1 MLKFRIKNYIALVL
15 VSLCICSA
23 FAGPVELEAHVLE
36 PQTPVRASI
45 ILLHGLGGNK
55 NNFIDMVNQYNLMQ
69 EVLKMQDQL
78 GARII
83 LPQAPGNSWFNVPSM
98 NPNDY
103 INGNIP
109 EDAAGIK
116 VSQEAI
122 NKLIDREI
130 ARGVPSERIIL
141 GGISQGGAMALY
153 SGLHYNKKL
162 GGILAMSTWL
172 PLRDELTDIAANKQT
187 PILMLHGTNDNVLPL
202 EVAKLCYDQLKQGGF
217 NIKISTYPMGHD
229 TCIEEMAAIGDWLV
243 MIAK

>member
-1 MLKFRIKNYIALVL
+1 MLKSIVKNCVAIILVN
-15 VSLCICSA
+15 LCICSA
-23 FAGPVELEAHVLE
+23 FAAALDAHVFE
-36 PQTPVRASI
+36 PRTSVRSSI

-55 NNFIDMVNQYNLMQ
+55 NYFIDMVNQYNLIQ
-69 EVLKMQDQL
+69 EVFKIQDQL

-103 INGNIP
+103 INGNFQ

-116 VSQEAI
+116 AAQAAI

-130 ARGVPSERIIL
+130 TRGVPSEKIVI

-172 PLRDELTDIAANKQT
+172 PLRNDLANTTANKQT
-187 PILMLHGTNDNVLPL
+187 PILMIHGTNDGTIPL
-202 EVAKLCYDQLKQGGF
+202 EVARLCHDQLSQNGF
-217 NIKISTYPMGHD
+217 NIKISTYPMGHEF
-229 TCIEEMAAIGDWLV
+229 CLEEIAAVGDWLTV
-243 MIAK
+243 IAK